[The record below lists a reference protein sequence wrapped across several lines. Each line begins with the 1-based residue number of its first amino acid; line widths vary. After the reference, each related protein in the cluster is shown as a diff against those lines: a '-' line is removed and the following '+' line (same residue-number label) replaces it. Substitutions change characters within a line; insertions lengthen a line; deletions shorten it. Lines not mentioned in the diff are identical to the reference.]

1 MVGEAG
7 SGWMAELPH
16 FGGSENGGGTGV
28 SPNFYTEMTR

>member
-7 SGWMAELPH
+7 SRYMAELPH

-28 SPNFYTEMTR
+28 SPNFYTVITK